1 MSRAGIDRRDA
12 YALSSMAMSFL
23 VGSGL
28 TRSTSCPIHAVIRTL
43 ALGERVADR
52 IAALMR
58 LNL

>member
-1 MSRAGIDRRDA
+1 
-12 YALSSMAMSFL
+12 MAMSFL

-28 TRSTSCPIHAVIRTL
+28 SRSTSCPIHAVIRTL